1 MFRHLRVP
9 RGTKD
14 HLVVAIA
21 RPRRAN
27 ADHPPVAASQD
38 DLNVHRPQLILTQCD
53 RRVIP
58 SGDRCRRRHVSQASG
73 TVIDVTFPASTSPRT
88 RGKNKQASWRRGDQA
103 TSTLVL
109 SLDASDA
116 HARTRLET
124 LGWKAVA
131 EDLGLTRNGF
141 ERLARAHALNSA
153 WAMDHVSMALVYHMA
168 AAVFEDAARHLWS
181 DSSGKRHGALRVTS
195 FYQFATIVGRARSHT
210 AKTSGKPSASTAPS
224 RATSTPTD
232 TTISESTRR

>member
-1 MFRHLRVP
+1 MFNL
-9 RGTKD
+9 
-14 HLVVAIA
+14 
-21 RPRRAN
+21 RRALQQD
-27 ADHPPVAASQD
+27 AQRICHAYWAAKE
-38 DLNVHRPQLILTQCD
+38 D
-53 RRVIP
+53 R
-58 SGDRCRRRHVSQASG
+58 D
-73 TVIDVTFPASTSPRT
+73 
-88 RGKNKQASWRRGDQA
+88 
-103 TSTLVL
+103 
-109 SLDASDA
+109 
-116 HARTRLET
+116 T